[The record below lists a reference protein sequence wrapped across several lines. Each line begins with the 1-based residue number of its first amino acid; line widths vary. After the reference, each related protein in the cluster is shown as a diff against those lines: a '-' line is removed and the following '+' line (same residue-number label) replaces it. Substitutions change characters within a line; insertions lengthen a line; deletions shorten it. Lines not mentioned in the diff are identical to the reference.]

1 VTVLHGREVV
11 IAGLGSY
18 SPGDPVPFDD
28 IEKVL
33 GTITKAPP
41 KLLRWIDRMRP
52 IMKEMLGMDQYFYAL
67 DPETREPTDDN
78 VTMGAKAAR
87 KALDSAGMKAAD
99 VDLLV
104 YAGIMMEN
112 ICPPTSVLVQE
123 ELKIPHCA
131 DLSIHSNCTCVYK
144 ALQVASDLI
153 ANGRY
158 RNALIVTSQL
168 SSPFL
173 RSEYFNQ
180 EVMEKPDVL
189 LRWFLCD
196 GAGAM
201 VLAPPEKDRRGHLRV
216 VDTYIES
223 VGLGMG
229 PDMYCSVGGHRT
241 NAQMV
246 YEKGLHHLRQNF
258 DQVMKVAPKLGLEA
272 LDHMVDK
279 TGLDL
284 SKVKYFLANIP
295 TRHLYDIVTE
305 DLSEGRKLKNIKFY
319 SKLSEHG
326 YPGPCAIIIA
336 LDNFTAETP
345 LAEGD
350 IVISMVTESSKWMHG
365 GFILEYSTG
374 SSPPVRAAGEES
386 A

>member
-1 VTVLHGREVV
+1 MIVARGTDVV
-11 IAGLGSY
+11 IAGLGTY

-28 IEKVL
+28 IENVL
-33 GTITKAPP
+33 GEITEAPP
-41 KLLRWIDRMRP
+41 KLLRWIGRMRP
-52 IMKEMLGMDQYFYAL
+52 IMKEMLGLDQYYYAI
-67 DPETREPTDDN
+67 DPVTRKPTDDN
-78 VTMGAKAAR
+78 ITMGAKAAR
-87 KALDSAGMKAAD
+87 QALNAAGMKAGD

-112 ICPPTSVLVQE
+112 ICPPTSVLIQE
-123 ELKIPHCA
+123 ALGIPHCA

-180 EVMEKPDVL
+180 KAMLKPDVL

-201 VLAPPEKDRRGHLRV
+201 VLAPRTEETRKVLRV

-223 VGLGMG
+223 VGLGLG
-229 PDMYCSVGGHRT
+229 PDMYCTVGGHRT
-241 NAQMV
+241 NPLEI
-246 YEKGLHHLRQNF
+246 YEQGLHHLRQNF
-258 DQVMKVAPKLGLEA
+258 DQVVKIAPRLGKEA
-272 LDHMVDK
+272 LEHMIER

-284 SKVKYFLANIP
+284 TTVKYFIANIP
-295 TRHLYDIVTE
+295 TRHLHDAAVEIVRKE
-305 DLSEGRKLKNIKFY
+305 KNVPSIQFYSRLSER
-319 SKLSEHG
+319 G

-336 LDNFTAETP
+336 LDGFLREAELVP
-345 LAEGD
+345 GD
-350 IVISMVTESSKWMHG
+350 IVISIVTESSKWMHG
-365 GFILEYSTG
+365 GFILEYTG
-374 SSPPVRAAGEES
+374 
-386 A
+386 